1 MIGPENALALRRQI
15 SYSLDITS
23 LLRWQV
29 ESATY
34 NYPTIIHLQSI
45 N

>member
-29 ESATY
+29 ESAVQF
-34 NYPTIIHLQSI
+34 N
-45 N
+45 